1 VALKER
7 CKEIRLNLQRR
18 ITELQDTLTISRQ
31 RYLTE
36 LSELKVEYGKD
47 LNRITR
53 SSKERSSE
61 LQKQFELL
69 KEEEFAELQKEFA
82 LKEAELKGNIVENEQ
97 KAKKAI
103 EEAEINVRD
112 AERDLKKLKKESTG
126 YFKGGWGTFI
136 VAFEV
141 GEAAQTEKGKLGGA
155 SGLGLGHTQ
164 GGASG

>member
-1 VALKER
+1 MALKER

-141 GEAAQTEKGKLGGA
+141 GEAAQTERGKLGGA
-155 SGLGLGHTQ
+155 SGLSLGHAQ
-164 GGASG
+164 GSASG